1 MSAEADPFL
10 HHPELRDYIANPF
23 QSFFRSFTN
32 AKLEALM
39 RERGAP
45 IGWWHSD
52 EEREAMRAETLAG
65 RRDGDLWVFAYG
77 SLMWDPSIR
86 FAEVRRARV
95 PDHARRFILKDIYGG
110 RGTLD
115 QPGLMAALDRIE
127 PVDQLE
133 AGGRDAAC
141 DGLLFRITRN
151 HIEAETRI
159 LWQREKIL
167 PAYTASFVEA
177 LVEEEPIV
185 ALTFIADHEAE
196 IIDAELTRDEQI
208 HLLAT
213 GSGIF
218 GTSLDYLRNIDR
230 KFAALGIHD
239 EEVARLLR
247 DVEAYLAAR

>member
-1 MSAEADPFL
+1 MRAEADPFL
-10 HHPELRDYIANPF
+10 HHPELRDYIADPF

-45 IGWWHSD
+45 LGWWHSD

-95 PDHARRFILKDIYGG
+95 PDHARRFILKDVYGG
-110 RGTLD
+110 RGTFD
-115 QPGLMAALDRIE
+115 SPGLMAALDH
-127 PVDQLE
+127 VDRLE
-133 AGGRDAAC
+133 GVCDGEGC
-141 DGLLFRITRN
+141 DGLLFRIARN

-177 LVEEEPIV
+177 FIAGEPIE
-185 ALTFIADHEAE
+185 ALTFVADHEAE
-196 IIDAELTRDEQI
+196 IIDATLTREEQI

-213 GSGIF
+213 GSGVF
-218 GTSLDYLRNIDR
+218 GTSLDYLRNIAT
-230 KFAALGIHD
+230 KFAALGIED
-239 EEVARLLR
+239 EEVSTLLR
-247 DVEAYLAAR
+247 DTEAYFADRP

>member
-95 PDHARRFILKDIYGG
+95 PGHSRRFILKDVYGG
-110 RGTLD
+110 RGTFES
-115 QPGLMAALDRIE
+115 PGLMAALDQ
-127 PVDQLE
+127 VDPLDE
-133 AGGRDAAC
+133 STGC
-141 DGLLFRITRN
+141 DGLLFRIARDD
-151 HIEAETRI
+151 IEAETRI

-177 LVEEEPIV
+177 FIAAEPIE
-185 ALTFIADHEAE
+185 ALTFVADHEAE
-196 IIDAELTRDEQI
+196 IIDAALTREEQI

-213 GSGIF
+213 GSGVF
-218 GTSLDYLRNIDR
+218 GTSLDYLRNIAR
-230 KFAALGIHD
+230 KFAALGIED
-239 EEVARLLR
+239 EEVSALLR
-247 DVEAYLAAR
+247 DAEAYLAAR